1 MKSFLFARIIL
12 YFKLCSFCKSIN
24 ARISFRNPFSL
35 FSPITKTRN
44 DLYIETAGKVYSVKL
59 IGFWIRRKSL
69 CFVDPTH
76 YSVREYGFSWLPSAY
91 FDTHYEPKRKKP
103 YDFTAHLP
111 KNNQKEVVNCYIMC
125 PAPWIK
131 VSAIDGSRMKGIYN
145 GDYAGEAYFYTLE
158 GMIDKLMN

>member
-12 YFKLCSFCKSIN
+12 YFKLCSLCKSIN

-35 FSPITKTRN
+35 FSSITKTRN
-44 DLYIETAGKVYSVKL
+44 DLYVETANYVYSIKL

-91 FDTHYEPKRKKP
+91 FDTYYEPKIKKP
-103 YDFTAHLP
+103 YDFNAHLP
-111 KNNQKEVVNCYIMC
+111 KNNTKDVVNCYIMC
-125 PAPWIK
+125 PEPWMQ
-131 VSAIDGSRMKGIYN
+131 VSVVDGSGMKELRN
-145 GDYAGEAYFYTLE
+145 GDDAGEAFIYTFGGFSHMLA
-158 GMIDKLMN
+158 